1 MEISR
6 QQTQSYQDKII
17 KELEA
22 VPDKPLRL
30 FSAFEDEMIR
40 KYYPTKGAEALA
52 KVFKKT
58 WVQVKTRA
66 GALGVKRK

>member
-6 QQTQSYQDKII
+6 QQSQSYQDKII

-22 VPDKPLRL
+22 APDKPLRM
-30 FSAFEDEMIR
+30 FSGFEDEMIK
-40 KYYPTKGAEALA
+40 KYYPVKGGEILA

-58 WVQVKTRA
+58 KKQIETRA
-66 GALGVKRK
+66 NYLGLKRI